1 MGDVNMSATD
11 FGFMSIIIINEISHA
26 KGPQDGAG
34 ANLKHKADMAVIKEQ
49 QVLIQNAHNLF

>member
-1 MGDVNMSATD
+1 MSATD